1 MSGMDDGANSGDC
14 EGRKVFFLMP
24 SATTEHNVIEELV
37 QQEYELYVVRNRDSI
52 RRVLR
57 KYPDSILFVDIN
69 EKMPEKDWEL
79 WIRALMKAPDTS
91 KVSIGIITA
100 NNDEALRQ
108 KYLNA
113 IRITCGYTVMK
124 FDTVRNIRQ
133 VMEILHAAKAK
144 GRRKFVRAI
153 IGPDATAT
161 VNIPIDG
168 TFVKGRIRDISA
180 VGIAFTLDGNPELTK
195 NMLLKDIQLV
205 LQTNRVKVE
214 GILFGSREE
223 NKETVYVLL
232 FSQRVAPEV
241 RSRIRSY
248 IQLYLQGRMDDEL
261 K

>member
-1 MSGMDDGANSGDC
+1 M
-14 EGRKVFFLMP
+14 
-24 SATTEHNVIEELV
+24 TEHNVIEELI
-37 QQEYELYVVRNRDSI
+37 QQEYELYIARNKDSI

-79 WIRALMKAPDTS
+79 WIRAVMKAPDTAAT
-91 KVSIGIITA
+91 SIGIITA

-108 KYLNA
+108 KY
-113 IRITCGYTVMK
+113 IGSVKITCGYTVMK
-124 FDTVRNIRQ
+124 FDTVKNIRQ
-133 VMEILHAAKAK
+133 IMEILHAAKAK
-144 GRRKFVRAI
+144 GRRKFIRAI
-153 IGPDATAT
+153 IGSDAMAT

-168 TFVKGRIRDISA
+168 AFVKGRIKDISA

-195 NMLLKDIQLV
+195 NTLLKDIQMV

-214 GILFGSREE
+214 GILYGTREE

-241 RSRIRSY
+241 RSKIRSY
-248 IQLYLQGRMDDEL
+248 IQLYLQSRMEHEL